1 MAAPHHTSD
10 LIGGRYRLEGM
21 IASGGMADVW
31 RATDLTLSRIVAVKM
46 LREDIADDVVTKERF
61 RREAQ
66 ALARLTHPH
75 IVPVYDCI
83 DEHDQVAL
91 VMRLIEGKSLRG
103 LLDDN
108 GTPRQPGQLSAH
120 LTLHIG
126 RAIASALAKA
136 HDENILHRDIK
147 PANILVMK
155 EGEVLLTDFGIAK
168 PLVAS
173 VEDHTDLTKPD
184 IMMGTAKY
192 LSPEQVQGR
201 LLDGRADIY
210 SLGLVLYECLAG
222 KAPFK
227 GENEQQ
233 TAIQRLQRDPTPL
246 GGIRSDIPSNLITVI
261 HKMLMRKPEHRY
273 STCHE
278 VVRALDEVS
287 QQNYDALTP
296 VDGLNQ
302 SMAPATPR
310 SRSSLNDP
318 LMPQRQ
324 RRPLELVQEEDD
336 TPVRATKTK
345 DNTPRGIAHTDTAL
359 PRSQRTSTKR
369 NYVPIALLLI
379 AALTMTVM
387 LWRGLQDTNSQIG
400 APVINEVAV
409 GPVSVV
415 GMRSYDPN
423 GDDRQ
428 ENETMIPFLTDNNPA
443 TTWTTVCYGN
453 QYFGSKGGVGVVVQ
467 LSGVGLGTLAANFAT
482 APWNAEV
489 YVSAGDTLPTSIDG
503 WGLPVTQAASQ
514 QTGIGTFDV
523 KSPARNV
530 LLYMREAG
538 RSTSCSNSN
547 PYKGALSSLDFTSA
561 K

>member
-1 MAAPHHTSD
+1 
-10 LIGGRYRLEGM
+10 
-21 IASGGMADVW
+21 
-31 RATDLTLSRIVAVKM
+31 
-46 LREDIADDVVTKERF
+46 
-61 RREAQ
+61 
-66 ALARLTHPH
+66 
-75 IVPVYDCI
+75 
-83 DEHDQVAL
+83 
-91 VMRLIEGKSLRG
+91 
-103 LLDDN
+103 
-108 GTPRQPGQLSAH
+108 
-120 LTLHIG
+120 
-126 RAIASALAKA
+126 
-136 HDENILHRDIK
+136 
-147 PANILVMK
+147 
-155 EGEVLLTDFGIAK
+155 
-168 PLVAS
+168 
-173 VEDHTDLTKPD
+173 
-184 IMMGTAKY
+184 
-192 LSPEQVQGR
+192 
-201 LLDGRADIY
+201 
-210 SLGLVLYECLAG
+210 LAG

-246 GGIRSDIPSNLITVI
+246 GGIRSDVPSNLISVI

-273 STCHE
+273 ATCHD
-278 VVRALDEVS
+278 VVRALDDVS

-296 VDGLNQ
+296 VDGLSP

-345 DNTPRGIAHTDTAL
+345 DNTPRGIAHPETAL
-359 PRSQRTSTKR
+359 PPSQRTSTKR

-387 LWRGLQDTNSQIG
+387 LWRGLQDTTSQIG
-400 APVINEVAV
+400 APVINEVPV

-423 GDDRQ
+423 GDDGQ

-443 TTWTTVCYGN
+443 TTWSTVCYGN
-453 QYFGSKGGVGVVVQ
+453 QYFGSKAGVGVVVQ

-489 YVSAGDTLPTSIDG
+489 YASTGDALPTSLDG
-503 WGLPVTQAASQ
+503 WGLPVAQSDSQ
-514 QTGIGTFDV
+514 QTGIGTFEV

-530 LLYMREAG
+530 LLYLREAG

-547 PYKGALSSLDFTSA
+547 PFKGALSSLDFTSA